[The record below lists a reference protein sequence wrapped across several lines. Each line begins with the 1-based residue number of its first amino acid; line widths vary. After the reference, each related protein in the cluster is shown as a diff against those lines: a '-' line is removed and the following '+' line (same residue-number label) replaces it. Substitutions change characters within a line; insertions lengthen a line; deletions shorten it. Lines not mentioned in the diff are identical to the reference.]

1 MSVGDSLGVSLGDQT
16 SSPIGGRFW
25 VLSDKDD
32 GVDDIDSTGEPP
44 PYGWSSPEPSPF
56 SRYVKRIRNR
66 FLQREASLHLTVD
79 LSPVTSGSSH
89 SDDLNRLTKPLRPP
103 LPMNERQSSVA
114 AHVEVLLSSLA
125 LNMDRLYII
134 ISLLAEDVMGWLES
148 CFWSSVKS

>member
-1 MSVGDSLGVSLGDQT
+1 LANAGIIFLYSMVQIVLSEQGMSVGDSLGVSLGDQT

-66 FLQREASLHLTVD
+66 FLQREADLKLSVD
-79 LSPVTSGSSH
+79 LSPVSRYVSSPC
-89 SDDLNRLTKPLRPP
+89 SNQKCLAKPMR
-103 LPMNERQSSVA
+103 
-114 AHVEVLLSSLA
+114 
-125 LNMDRLYII
+125 
-134 ISLLAEDVMGWLES
+134 
-148 CFWSSVKS
+148 